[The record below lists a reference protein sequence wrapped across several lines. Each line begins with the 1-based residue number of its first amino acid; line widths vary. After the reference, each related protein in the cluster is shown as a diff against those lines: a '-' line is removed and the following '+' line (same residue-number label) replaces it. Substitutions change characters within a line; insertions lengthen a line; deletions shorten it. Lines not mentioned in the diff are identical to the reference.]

1 MSARQKYQGAPWL
14 YDETTGDIVGVKDP
28 DGSEFYFQ
36 RAPRV
41 GLFHHNATQVAAS
54 ANTAYAMSLGETDIS
69 RGVSIV
75 DTNKITVDR
84 AGIYNIQFSTQLDRS
99 NSGNDVVDIW
109 FRKNGVNVPDSNT
122 KVTISG
128 GANAAKLVAA
138 WNFFVEAN
146 AGDYFQIMW
155 NTPDTNV
162 RLHYDAAGT
171 SPTRPITPSVIVTV
185 NEVAA

>member
-1 MSARQKYQGAPWL
+1 MSRQKYQGAPWL
-14 YDETTGDIVGVKDP
+14 YDDTTGDIVGVKDP

-36 RAPRV
+36 RAPNY
-41 GLFHHNATQVAAS
+41 GLFHDNTTQVAAL
-54 ANTAYAMSLGETDIS
+54 ANTAYAMTLGETDLS
-69 RGVSIV
+69 RGISIV
-75 DTNKITVDR
+75 DGSKITIDR
-84 AGIYNIQFSTQLDRS
+84 AAIYNIQFSTQLDRT

-109 FRKNGVNVPDSNT
+109 FRKNGIDLPDSNT

-128 GANAAKLVAA
+128 GANAAKTVAA
-138 WNFFVEAN
+138 WNFFGQAN

-155 NTPDTNV
+155 NTPDVRV
-162 RLHYDAAGT
+162 RLHYDPAGT

>member
-1 MSARQKYQGAPWL
+1 MTARQKYQGAPWL

-28 DGSEFYFQ
+28 DGSDFYFQ

-109 FRKNGVNVPDSNT
+109 FRRNGVDVPDSNT

-128 GANAAKLVAA
+128 GPNAAKMIAA

-171 SPTRPITPSVIVTV
+171 SPTRPITPSVVVTV

>member
-1 MSARQKYQGAPWL
+1 MARQKYQGAPWL

-41 GLFHHNATQVAAS
+41 GLFHHNATQIAAS

-69 RGVSIV
+69 RGISIV

-128 GANAAKLVAA
+128 GANASKLVAA